1 MDDKQEE
8 AASQGDEVMENIY
21 LVIIRTAK
29 CNKNICILAFGN
41 DSRTFSR

>member
-1 MDDKQEE
+1 MDDKQKE

-29 CNKNICILAFGN
+29 VIVI
-41 DSRTFSR
+41 